1 MIQLEKASEYGSN
14 ANGEYWKFANG
25 LMICKGSTSISFKKG
40 TAWGSVFY
48 DSWYG
53 TISFPMTFIEVPM
66 VFFSFTDMNVIN
78 IVSGNLEIGAIK
90 SLLATFAESIA
101 RDVDI
106 KYLAVGRWK

>member
-1 MIQLEKASEYGSN
+1 MIQLEKTSEYGSN

-53 TISFPMTFIEVPM
+53 TISFPITFIEVPL

-90 SLLATFAESIA
+90 SLMATFAESIA
-101 RDVDI
+101 RDVDV
-106 KYLAVGRWK
+106 KYLAIGRWK